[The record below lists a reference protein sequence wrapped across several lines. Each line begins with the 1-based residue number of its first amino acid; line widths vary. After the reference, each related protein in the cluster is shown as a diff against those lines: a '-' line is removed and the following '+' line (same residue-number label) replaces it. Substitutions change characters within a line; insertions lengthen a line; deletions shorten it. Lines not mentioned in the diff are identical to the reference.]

1 MSTQNNGT
9 AIPEVLKMRL
19 VIAGSLILCV
29 LAAGIF
35 MEYQMGNGFLKL
47 SCLCSACLGIRFF
60 NLFRIIYYR
69 KYEVIEG
76 EVVLIQRYGKR
87 KKGWEVIVRDGS
99 GKEKQIVISSLYNI
113 RKGMDYWFY
122 WKESELLGIEE
133 KIM

>member
-1 MSTQNNGT
+1 MSTQNKRL

-35 MEYQMGNGFLKL
+35 MEDQMGNGFLKL

-76 EVVLIQRYGKR
+76 EVVRIQICGKR
-87 KKGWEVIVRDGS
+87 KTEWEVMLRNKLGE
-99 GKEKQIVISSLYNI
+99 EKSVWVSRQSNI
-113 RKGMDYWFY
+113 RKGICYRIY
-122 WKESELLGIEE
+122 LKTELVLGIEE
-133 KIM
+133 LGA